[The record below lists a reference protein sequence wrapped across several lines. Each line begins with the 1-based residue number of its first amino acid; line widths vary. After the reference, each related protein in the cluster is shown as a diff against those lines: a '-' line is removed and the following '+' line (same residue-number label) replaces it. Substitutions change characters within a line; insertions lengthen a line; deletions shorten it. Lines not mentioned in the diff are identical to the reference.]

1 MYKKLFAAPL
11 ALSIA
16 LSAVAPTFAHAEEV
30 TTTASESS
38 TVTPIISFKG
48 VATSNYD
55 QSFTNVS
62 YVKDGDKY
70 KVTMNVDKLFTTFKL
85 NGEEISLTADGD
97 AQKVTF
103 ILADINETPTIT
115 IGYSVNG
122 YNATHDF
129 TFDFTPS
136 KEEVVANFE
145 AAAAALSYTVNGSI
159 KDEAALKAATKELSY
174 LTEAIKVAES
184 LGEDTTVLKENA
196 HYQKQQAVIA
206 AGVTDDTSTVTP
218 PTGNTT
224 PEASAQTVD
233 FDLLYKGEAS
243 SYKSMFGA
251 ATVKRVNDQY
261 EVTVEVP
268 TMLTKF
274 DVNGATPTTVASTEN
289 FRTVQ
294 FTTDTL
300 ENIPVSIAYSAG
312 SYEGKHDMALT
323 LKYTSGGNSSVVT
336 PPTTSNTTEENK
348 EQATATSVVPV
359 ISFKDV
365 PTASYNNS
373 FTNVS
378 YVKDGDKY
386 KVTMNVD
393 QLFTTFKVNGKDVAL
408 TADGEAQKAEFTLAD
423 INVNPTITIAYS
435 AGGYNAS
442 HDFTF
447 DFTPS
452 VAEVTTAFEAALKA
466 LSYTADDAIKTKEDV
481 TAAVKQISAVDGI
494 IAAAQA
500 SSVDTATFKTNA
512 DYDKQVANVTA
523 YKTPF
528 ITALTSAIAALSYT
542 QAGSITTDEQL
553 AAAQAQ
559 LKAATDAEAAAT
571 AAGLTARTEIATLEN
586 YANIAAQKA
595 VVEAGVTKQEAA
607 QTERSLEVKV
617 SNVKGASD
625 IVKVYGVQKGD
636 TVRVYNTKGKVV
648 ATETATGEYVRFAG
662 LNLGKVKGKVSATAQ
677 AADQQESAKATVAFK
692 AEPVSKAIAKAS
704 VTVKNNKGKNDVVT
718 VKGTVKGEK
727 VRVYDANGK
736 TLKTV
741 TATGKTTK
749 VSIKQ
754 LGKKAGKIQV
764 ARIQV
769 GKHIST
775 KTTVKFSKEK

>member
-30 TTTASESS
+30 
-38 TVTPIISFKG
+38 
-48 VATSNYD
+48 ATSTQEQGPTTSEQVQSKGYD
-55 QSFTNVS
+55 V
-62 YVKDGDKY
+62 Y
-70 KVTMNVDKLFTTFKL
+70 
-85 NGEEISLTADGD
+85 
-97 AQKVTF
+97 
-103 ILADINETPTIT
+103 
-115 IGYSVNG
+115 
-122 YNATHDF
+122 
-129 TFDFTPS
+129 
-136 KEEVVANFE
+136 
-145 AAAAALSYTVNGSI
+145 
-159 KDEAALKAATKELSY
+159 
-174 LTEAIKVAES
+174 
-184 LGEDTTVLKENA
+184 
-196 HYQKQQAVIA
+196 
-206 AGVTDDTSTVTP
+206 
-218 PTGNTT
+218 
-224 PEASAQTVD
+224 
-233 FDLLYKGEAS
+233 YKGEVTTKFDAN
-243 SYKSMFGA
+243 FGPVSI
-251 ATVKRVNDQY
+251 TKVNNKY
-261 EVTVEVP
+261 EVTLEASEI
-268 TMLTKF
+268 LTKF
-274 DVNGATPTTVASTEN
+274 DINGVAATKIDGATTVGMQKYKFTLDSISETTPIVIGYN
-289 FRTVQ
+289 
-294 FTTDTL
+294 
-300 ENIPVSIAYSAG
+300 AG
-312 SYEGKHDMALT
+312 SYGSMTHEMGLNFSATPVSDESIST
-323 LKYTSGGNSSVVT
+323 PSIT
-336 PPTTSNTTEENK
+336 PPTTDSTTTDENK

-481 TAAVKQISAVDGI
+481 TAAAKQISAVDGI

-500 SSVDTATFKTNA
+500 SLVDTATFETNA

-754 LGKKAGKIQV
+754 LGKKTGKIQV

-769 GKHIST
+769 GKHISA